1 MTDVMMDIDPPAV
14 ATAPTAAAPPASN
27 AMSALMAG
35 AREKGKGKANEGGMS
50 EADLKAIQ
58 EKEGLPWYVF
68 YSKLSA
74 VLFAFQAL
82 PKTKADA

>member
-1 MTDVMMDIDPPAV
+1 MTDEMMDVDPPV
-14 ATAPTAAAPPASN
+14 APSAAAPPVSN

-58 EKEGLPWYVF
+58 DKEGLPWYVPCA
-68 YSKLSA
+68 SA
-74 VLFAFQAL
+74 QLCAYRGS
-82 PKTKADA
+82 DS